1 LHTCFDQATAKV
13 FKQRTRE
20 FAEEIRNR
28 HPKTMINKRIPM
40 RRILTI
46 AASIVL
52 ASALAACGREPATET
67 AKPSSPNTTAPAPA
81 VATPKSDVQ
90 SGYSPEL
97 ERLLKASQGLRS
109 SIQTLAQKQP
119 GPQRTVAIAMTH
131 QALNLTN
138 QAMSQ
143 LTPEMRADPT
153 PTTGSIGSQL
163 DNPQSMEALQKAAE
177 QLVKSAQAM
186 ADEPAGERRN
196 AAVKAV
202 QQALKDTN
210 QAMIQLP
217 AKAADKK

>member
-1 LHTCFDQATAKV
+1 
-13 FKQRTRE
+13 
-20 FAEEIRNR
+20 
-28 HPKTMINKRIPM
+28 MINKRIPM

-67 AKPSSPNTTAPAPA
+67 AKPSSPSNTAPAPA
-81 VATPKSDVQ
+81 VATPQSDVQ

-97 ERLLKASQGLRS
+97 ERLLKAAQGLRS

-143 LTPEMRADPT
+143 LALEMRADPT
-153 PTTGSIGSQL
+153 SATGSIGSQL

-196 AAVKAV
+196 AAVKAA

-217 AKAADKK
+217 GKAADKK